1 MSKASD
7 LAGFVPSI
15 SPTDNLTVG
24 VVTATGYVRTGAA
37 AGEVLTADGSSKAI
51 ESPTAMSIIF
61 GL

>member
-15 SPTDNLTVG
+15 SPTDNLNVG
-24 VVTATGYVRTGAA
+24 VVTATGFVLDGAT
-37 AGEVLTADGSSKAI
+37 AGEVLTVDGSSKAI